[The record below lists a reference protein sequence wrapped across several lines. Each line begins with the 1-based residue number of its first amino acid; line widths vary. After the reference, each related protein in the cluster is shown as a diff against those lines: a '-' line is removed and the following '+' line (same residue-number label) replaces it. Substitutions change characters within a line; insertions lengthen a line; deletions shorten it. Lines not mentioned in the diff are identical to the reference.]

1 MFQYA
6 KEGDARNWWVYHDAL
21 SQITDKE
28 CVAYMTEQKYYD
40 HLIKPEL
47 GCNAGTIYEG
57 RLVGNSPE
65 LNPLDCSLFADL
77 SHALTLHICLT
88 EKMDKDD
95 IRKFSTATSAKI
107 EWAVDRLFSPATAD
121 DVQHPSSDR
130 IKGDIYKIQTSLR
143 SIIEADGT
151 MLDGIGNR
159 NGHRVRD
166 TSNAVNEASKRGGAR
181 QAGVSKFPHKN
192 EKFRHSHV
200 NGVSGHFLQESKVKF
215 EQYLK
220 DGDAEDYE
228 SDVSVDTGDIFTVRE
243 KFTRKSK
250 TAGAMREPLRTLT
263 SQANMNKF
271 VEPGASNQ
279 NSLVQLRSC
288 TKVGDM
294 YECPYC
300 SKSFNATQGVKKA
313 YNRHLSTKACQNKR
327 VSLGAYKRY

>member
-1 MFQYA
+1 
-6 KEGDARNWWVYHDAL
+6 
-21 SQITDKE
+21 
-28 CVAYMTEQKYYD
+28 
-40 HLIKPEL
+40 
-47 GCNAGTIYEG
+47 
-57 RLVGNSPE
+57 
-65 LNPLDCSLFADL
+65 
-77 SHALTLHICLT
+77 
-88 EKMDKDD
+88 
-95 IRKFSTATSAKI
+95 
-107 EWAVDRLFSPATAD
+107 
-121 DVQHPSSDR
+121 
-130 IKGDIYKIQTSLR
+130 
-143 SIIEADGT
+143 

-200 NGVSGHFLQESKVKF
+200 NGVSGHFLQESKMKF

-220 DGDAEDYE
+220 DSDAEDYE
-228 SDVSVDTGDIFTVRE
+228 SDVSINIDDIFTVRE

-250 TAGAMREPLRTLT
+250 TAGAMREPLCTLT

-271 VEPGASNQ
+271 VKSGASIQ

-327 VSLGAYKRY
+327 VSLGASGESDGEVDDGDDGDRSIDGHDGISNGASSDADNNTAANPSKRRRK